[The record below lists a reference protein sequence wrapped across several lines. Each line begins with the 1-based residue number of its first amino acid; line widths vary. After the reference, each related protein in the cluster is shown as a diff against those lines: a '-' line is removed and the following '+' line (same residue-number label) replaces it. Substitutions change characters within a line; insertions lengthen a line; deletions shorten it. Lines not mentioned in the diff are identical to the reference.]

1 MPDSPPPW
9 GRGQGWG
16 GDSVRESKHAKPPC
30 FGGLR
35 FDGVEHPSI
44 RIVMHGAVEFDREA
58 M

>member
-1 MPDSPPPW
+1 M
-9 GRGQGWG
+9 GG

-35 FDGVEHPSI
+35 FDGVERPYI